1 MSDAR
6 TSGRAQLPRW
16 RAPGRGLPPGL
27 GVLWTTVAIDLLGF
41 GIVIPPL
48 PLYARHL
55 GAGPASVG
63 LLLAAFSAAQFVGA
77 PILGR
82 LSDRVG
88 RKPLLIA
95 SLAGTAAASLL
106 TGLAGSLWLL

>member
-6 TSGRAQLPRW
+6 TSGRASHPRW
-16 RAPGRGLPPGL
+16 RAPGRGLPPGF

-41 GIVIPPL
+41 GIVIPLL

-63 LLLAAFSAAQFVGA
+63 LLLAAFSGAAVRRRTHPRDGCRT
-77 PILGR
+77 GW
-82 LSDRVG
+82 
-88 RKPLLIA
+88 
-95 SLAGTAAASLL
+95 AASPC
-106 TGLAGSLWLL
+106 